1 MAIVL
6 SQVVMGYKEQLQK
19 QKTTFGIGSISN
31 IWPINNKPRWTKTS
45 AN

>member
-19 QKTTFGIGSISN
+19 AK
-31 IWPINNKPRWTKTS
+31 NNVWYKKHKQHM
-45 AN
+45 AY